1 MQLMSILDSNRHVGT
16 YGSDK
21 VTVALSPLLGR
32 SGGYS
37 EDNVDPQVYLAE
49 ILTPNA
55 FEGAHFH
62 EIDQWQIFV
71 GGGGQF
77 GKAPIDPVMVQ
88 YADAWTPYGPMIG
101 GPDGYS
107 FLTVRRH
114 SSAGAMYIPESR
126 QKRKVLGGRQVSKTF
141 KPDELDDP
149 GGWNAILGPY
159 DDGLVAYGIAL
170 GAGEHVTLPDADV
183 EQFCVVAGGTLRVD
197 GRDHPSAST
206 IRVGTQEEEPELEA
220 GPDGATL
227 VVVNFG
233 SSAES

>member
-1 MQLMSILDSNRHVGT
+1 MQLMSILDSDRRLGT
-16 YGSDK
+16 YSDGI
-21 VTVALSPLLGR
+21 TVAISPLLGR

-55 FEGAHFH
+55 FERAHFH
-62 EIDQWQIFV
+62 EVDQFQIFV

-88 YADAWTPYGPMIG
+88 YADAWTPYGPLVG

-107 FLTVRRH
+107 FLTVRRQ
-114 SSAGAMYIPESR
+114 SSAGALYIPESR
-126 QKRKVLGGRQVSKTF
+126 QKRRNLGGRQVSQPF
-141 KPDELDDP
+141 KPAELDDP
-149 GGWNAILGPY
+149 GAWNMILGPY
-159 DDGLVAYGIAL
+159 DNGVAAHGIVL
-170 GAGEHVTLPDADV
+170 GPGEHTKLPAADV
-183 EQFCVVAGGTLRVD
+183 EQFCTVVGGTLQVD
-197 GRDHPSAST
+197 GRDHPVAST
-206 IRVGTQEEEPELEA
+206 IRVRTQEEDPELAA

-227 VVVNFG
+227 VVMNFA